1 MIGTFLCFFVPP
13 FVRSGNVFL
22 PGVSGATFSLASVH
36 GYNWSSRASSTR
48 HDGAAIPSAYRLG
61 FNATDVRT
69 SDGPYERWLGFPL
82 RCLSTVLGM

>member
-36 GYNWSSRASSTR
+36 GYNWSSRGSSVR
-48 HDGAAIPSAYRLG
+48 HDGVVIPSAYRLG
-61 FNATDVRT
+61 FNASTVRT

-82 RCLSTVLGM
+82 RCLSTVLEM